1 MWCWAVA
8 IPPWTC
14 NRTSIRQGAEKVVCA
29 YRRDE
34 ENMPGSRR
42 EVVNAREEGVEFLF
56 NRQPTEIIGLNGKVN
71 GVKVVTTQLGAP
83 DNRGRQRPE
92 PIPNSEEIIPCDAVI
107 MAFGFRPSPADWFES
122 QQVSMDSSGRVLAL
136 ESQTFKFQTNNP
148 KIFAGG
154 DMVRG
159 SDLVVTAIW
168 EGREAAEGILD
179 FLEV

>member
-1 MWCWAVA
+1 
-8 IPPWTC
+8 
-14 NRTSIRQGAEKVVCA
+14 
-29 YRRDE
+29 
-34 ENMPGSRR
+34 MPGSRR

-71 GVKVVTTQLGAP
+71 AVKVITTHLGAP
-83 DNRGRQRPE
+83 DSRGRRHPE

-107 MAFGFRPSPADWFES
+107 LAFGFRPSPADWFAE
-122 QQVSMDSSGRVLAL
+122 QQVTMDTSGRVVAA
-136 ESQTFKFQTNNP
+136 EKQTFKFQTSNP